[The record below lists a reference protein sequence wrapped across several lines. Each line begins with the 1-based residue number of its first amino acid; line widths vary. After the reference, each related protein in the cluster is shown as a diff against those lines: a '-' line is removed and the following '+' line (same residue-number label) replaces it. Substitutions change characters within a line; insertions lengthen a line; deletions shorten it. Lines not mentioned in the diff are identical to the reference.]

1 MKQLQK
7 QTAEGRIMTVKNRI
21 LAIRLS
27 EKLDKNTAYSQQLGV
42 KAQLRKCRSMQGG
55 NTGQP
60 LKKGERQ

>member
-1 MKQLQK
+1 
-7 QTAEGRIMTVKNRI
+7 MTVKNRI

-27 EKLDKNTAYSQQLGV
+27 EKLGKNTAYSQKLGL
-42 KAQLRKCRSMQGG
+42 KAQLRKSGSIQGL